1 MTQQLTR
8 NIEGDFMMWKELLLS
23 ENVVREVLFCFLFV
37 MCYPSSRLFL
47 PVSSFFLCIEWHTC
61 IIRKNSIASHTKRY
75 HCALVFV
82 SIVQGRLFS
91 YHDTHLHRLGTN
103 YLQLPVNCPYK
114 TRVCNNQRDGPQTFD
129 NQSKLSQ
136 AFDCDSFWT
145 RNYLQLDY
153 LERAPVA
160 QLAEQWP
167 ITREVVSSTPA
178 GPTLRVPVLMS
189 VFRCKRAHSNWCKL
203 L

>member
-1 MTQQLTR
+1 MSSSRKSLTVDYKQLHSSLCRFIYDTATHSKHKGRFYDVERITTQ
-8 NIEGDFMMWKELLLS
+8 WKCGSGSL
-23 ENVVREVLFCFLFV
+23 VLFLIRHVLSLESAF
-37 MCYPSSRLFL
+37 SSRKLMFS
-47 PVSSFFLCIEWHTC
+47 VYWMMHTC
-61 IIRKNSIASHTKRY
+61 IIRTNSIASHTKRY

-136 AFDCDSFWT
+136 TFDCDSFWT
-145 RNYLQLDY
+145 RN
-153 LERAPVA
+153 
-160 QLAEQWP
+160 
-167 ITREVVSSTPA
+167 
-178 GPTLRVPVLMS
+178 
-189 VFRCKRAHSNWCKL
+189 
-203 L
+203 

>member
-1 MTQQLTR
+1 
-8 NIEGDFMMWKELLLS
+8 MMWKELLLS
-23 ENVVREVLFCFLFV
+23 ENVGRHVLSLESAF
-37 MCYPSSRLFL
+37 SSRKLMFS
-47 PVSSFFLCIEWHTC
+47 VYWMMHTC
-61 IIRKNSIASHTKRY
+61 IIRKNTIASHTKRY

-136 AFDCDSFWT
+136 SFDCDSFWT
-145 RNYLQLDY
+145 SNYLQLEY
-153 LERAPVA
+153 LERSGGSVGWAMA
-160 QLAEQWP
+160 CHAGG
-167 ITREVVSSTPA
+167 REFNSGRTNTQ
-178 GPTLRVPVLMS
+178 GL
-189 VFRCKRAHSNWCKL
+189 
-203 L
+203 